1 MPEETAVPPVPL
13 AFLVT
18 TFAVAIAVGV
28 LVMWLG
34 ITGRIGAG
42 IP

>member
-1 MPEETAVPPVPL
+1 MAEETKLPPVPL
-13 AFLVT
+13 AFLIT

-34 ITGRIGAG
+34 ITGRIGTG